1 MNFIRNRNFRAG
13 PQTSLEGFIC
23 PQNSDKQQKIKVFGR
38 SGGGATANEVKA
50 YLDRTFDVY
59 EQLYGIHIK
68 PTDSLGNRFDLII
81 KTAYEQTGL
90 KVAILIDEY
99 DSPLQHSW
107 KTPEHEGCTEVY
119 RSVFSILKAD
129 DAYQRFVFITGITK
143 FTQISLF
150 STFLDH

>member
-1 MNFIRNRNFRAG
+1 MGF
-13 PQTSLEGFIC
+13 QTIS
-23 PQNSDKQQKIKVFGR
+23 R
-38 SGGGATANEVKA
+38 GGATANEVKA

-119 RSVFSILKAD
+119 RSVFSGSGAEV
-129 DAYQRFVFITGITK
+129 RGW
-143 FTQISLF
+143 
-150 STFLDH
+150 STRHVNRRSSSYGT